1 MAQANFGTMEL
12 IGMVSKK
19 WRTRGLTV
27 HQRLKITGF
36 LFLVPALILWLAFHF
51 YPIINTFRLSLY
63 RYDLLTPKRYLGLN
77 NYINLVTDRTFLES
91 CRVTLI
97 YVFGTYVPVFVLS
110 LAVAL
115 ALRSIDRLQGLF
127 RAVFFMPNIVSIVS
141 ICVIWKLIFHP
152 SGLSANITQLFHP
165 EPFAW
170 LHYPTSSQIALIITN
185 VWREFGYFTVLFLAG
200 LLGIP
205 QEYYEAAYVD
215 GANSLRV
222 LFNITLPLM
231 KRTIVFVIVLSVVRG
246 MQTFVPQFVM
256 TRGGPGMANTP
267 ITLHIYNNVFVY
279 YKMGLASAMAV
290 LLAIV
295 VLFFT
300 FLQMRLFEKEG
311 A

>member
-115 ALRSIDRLQGLF
+115 ALSRSIAF
-127 RAVFFMPNIVSIVS
+127 RDYSELCFSCLILSRSCRSALSGSSFF
-141 ICVIWKLIFHP
+141 
-152 SGLSANITQLFHP
+152 
-165 EPFAW
+165 
-170 LHYPTSSQIALIITN
+170 
-185 VWREFGYFTVLFLAG
+185 
-200 LLGIP
+200 IP
-205 QEYYEAAYVD
+205 V
-215 GANSLRV
+215 G
-222 LFNITLPLM
+222 
-231 KRTIVFVIVLSVVRG
+231 
-246 MQTFVPQFVM
+246 
-256 TRGGPGMANTP
+256 
-267 ITLHIYNNVFVY
+267 
-279 YKMGLASAMAV
+279 
-290 LLAIV
+290 
-295 VLFFT
+295 
-300 FLQMRLFEKEG
+300 
-311 A
+311 